1 MRQRAAL
8 NLALAGA
15 EIEQRRGQWSA
26 GGVGSEVQ
34 VSSVLW
40 TDDRAGLAVRFGSAG
55 WAVQLT
61 AEVHRSGWAQLHFVS
76 QGKVVQESRRV
87 GSVEAFVALLDDAV
101 ARAARISL
109 QPAQLLATTCTTGW
123 LDWIHGELWLLP
135 GHLVRIRGGLLA
147 TMVTGFSGP
156 DLAAPD
162 THRALAYDPDAIRSA
177 HRTNKVL
184 PLAEIA
190 HARLHGGLTT
200 SGMTLTM
207 ADGTR
212 HKLLWMSTEPARRV
226 LRDRLPPLLG
236 PRLTH

>member
-1 MRQRAAL
+1 MDRVDV
-8 NLALAGA
+8 
-15 EIEQRRGQWSA
+15 SP
-26 GGVGSEVQ
+26 VQ
-34 VSSVLW
+34 W
-40 TDDRAGLAVRFGSAG
+40 TDDLEHLGVRFSADR
-55 WAVQLT
+55 WAVEVTL
-61 AEVHRSGWAQLHFVS
+61 EVHHSGWAHLHFHS
-76 QGKVVQESRRV
+76 QAQVVRETRRV

-101 ARAARISL
+101 TRAPRISL

-123 LDWIHGELWLLP
+123 LDWLHGELWLL
-135 GHLVRIRGGLLA
+135 GDRLVRIRRSVAA
-147 TMVTGFSGP
+147 TMAAGFNGP
-156 DLAAPD
+156 ELAGRD
-162 THRALAYDPDAIRSA
+162 TYRTLAHDPEAIRSA

-226 LRDRLPPLLG
+226 LKDRLPPLLG
-236 PRLTH
+236 SRLTY